1 MIIVDKNNYE
11 KYLSDNEVDSTW
23 KKRDF
28 VSEVEKYMDSS
39 LNKVLLVS
47 GLRGT
52 GKSIG
57 VLQAMQGR
65 NAVYIIMEQG
75 IHTSAEDVIQ
85 VLSSRKE
92 DIIVLDEYTW
102 VQNRKE
108 SELDGFLYTLASHGK
123 RVIIT
128 GTESLCLEA
137 LKTGPLIHRA
147 ITLHTTHMSFSEYC
161 RLYDKPMD
169 QNACDIYLTQ
179 GMDKKSAMKQ
189 VAADRGIPKR
199 EVYNSLLND

>member
-85 VLSSRKE
+85 VLAETVR
-92 DIIVLDEYTW
+92 
-102 VQNRKE
+102 N
-108 SELDGFLYTLASHGK
+108 G
-123 RVIIT
+123 
-128 GTESLCLEA
+128 
-137 LKTGPLIHRA
+137 
-147 ITLHTTHMSFSEYC
+147 
-161 RLYDKPMD
+161 
-169 QNACDIYLTQ
+169 
-179 GMDKKSAMKQ
+179 
-189 VAADRGIPKR
+189 
-199 EVYNSLLND
+199 